1 MLRDEPDFLSDFDT
15 VPFEIPVLG
24 GAVSFGWR
32 PFNALKALDS
42 VKGAERNSALH
53 TGHSLVHDTGLPL
66 LLRNRVQPGGAGS
79 AGGGRLPVVHLLACV
94 EPTQASSTRP
104 PCDHVIRA
112 WPACPDR
119 GTSGKRESDETRAV
133 RCEAAPG
140 VSLPESIT
148 LSLGET
154 AMPERTEHTLLYIKY
169 VDDALAEQGAA
180 AVEGVIS
187 GMSLRILARTLPDGR
202 TSVAVSLYRRVHRMR
217 ASGKAFHY
225 WTHEKLTSMA
235 RTKKDLV
242 VLREID
248 RRQGKST
255 TRHVFSET
263 VVESWIHELSWTLLR
278 WMHSNPQGRR
288 LEGPEPQGVDN
299 AVDRAIAAIREH
311 IGELPNWDERFP
323 LLQDDRQYHPASTY
337 LPYLDC
343 HNHAQVAKNLFGVRA
358 YRRPLA
364 REAERLDI
372 GTLNWFAMFR
382 GLVPV
387 DWLIDAMRT
396 TETASG
402 SSLMHQPSLT
412 SLQKRG
418 IRSILR
424 RTPQPVL
431 RRILNEPVHQARRT
445 LADAADCTANRL
457 AVTRD
462 LDLLV
467 ERIAARGQ
475 RRVRGSRDLEHLV
488 RDLPAIERWHDP
500 RGLTAQRAMQEEA
513 YALREMEYY
522 NREIRLLPEGTAQ
535 VADWDLW
542 KDEAFRAQAL
552 DLIEGL
558 RCELMAV
565 RDRERHEREEARRL
579 ERIASQAQR
588 HRWALR
594 TAALLDGREVASGL
608 SFVVAR
614 DAETLSRWGAM
625 LNNCIGGY
633 ADELELDVF
642 VAVCEADGLVRLN
655 LQITQSHG
663 VEQILGKYNRDAV
676 RELGAAAQQVV
687 DGLGAMEISFH
698 SDALGMDG
706 LRLPQMAH

>member
-1 MLRDEPDFLSDFDT
+1 
-15 VPFEIPVLG
+15 
-24 GAVSFGWR
+24 
-32 PFNALKALDS
+32 
-42 VKGAERNSALH
+42 
-53 TGHSLVHDTGLPL
+53 
-66 LLRNRVQPGGAGS
+66 
-79 AGGGRLPVVHLLACV
+79 
-94 EPTQASSTRP
+94 
-104 PCDHVIRA
+104 
-112 WPACPDR
+112 
-119 GTSGKRESDETRAV
+119 
-133 RCEAAPG
+133 
-140 VSLPESIT
+140 
-148 LSLGET
+148 
-154 AMPERTEHTLLYIKY
+154 MPERTEHALLYIKY
-169 VDDALAEQGAA
+169 VDDARAEQGAA
-180 AVEGVIS
+180 AVEGAIS

-217 ASGKAFHY
+217 ASGKVCHY

-255 TRHVFSET
+255 SRHVFSVT
-263 VVESWIHELSWTLLR
+263 AVESWIHELSWTLLR
-278 WMHSNPQGRR
+278 WVHSHPQARR
-288 LEGPEPQGVDN
+288 LEGPEPQGVDS
-299 AVDRAIAAIREH
+299 AVDRAIIAIREH
-311 IGELPNWDERFP
+311 IGELPNWDDRFP
-323 LLQDDRQYHPASTY
+323 LLQDDRQYRPDRPASAY

-364 REAERLDI
+364 REVERLDI
-372 GTLNWFAMFR
+372 STLNWFAMFR

-396 TETASG
+396 TETAG
-402 SSLMHQPSLT
+402 PSSLMYPSSLT
-412 SLQKRG
+412 SLQQRG

-445 LADAADCTANRL
+445 LADAANCTANRL

-462 LDLLV
+462 LDLLP
-467 ERIAARGQ
+467 EMIAARGQ
-475 RRVRGSRDLEHLV
+475 RRVRDSRDLEHLV

-500 RGLTAQRAMQEEA
+500 RGQTALRAMQEEA

-522 NREIRLLPEGTAQ
+522 NHEIRLLPEGTAQ
-535 VADWDLW
+535 IADWNLW

-552 DLIEGL
+552 ALIED
-558 RCELMAV
+558 RRRQLMAV
-565 RDRERHEREEARRL
+565 HDRERHERAEARRF

-588 HRWALR
+588 HQWALR
-594 TAALLDGREVASGL
+594 TAALLDGREAAPGL

-633 ADELELDVF
+633 ADELGLDVF

-698 SDALGMDG
+698 SNALGMDG
-706 LRLPQMAH
+706 LRLPQRTH

>member
-1 MLRDEPDFLSDFDT
+1 
-15 VPFEIPVLG
+15 
-24 GAVSFGWR
+24 
-32 PFNALKALDS
+32 
-42 VKGAERNSALH
+42 
-53 TGHSLVHDTGLPL
+53 
-66 LLRNRVQPGGAGS
+66 
-79 AGGGRLPVVHLLACV
+79 
-94 EPTQASSTRP
+94 
-104 PCDHVIRA
+104 
-112 WPACPDR
+112 
-119 GTSGKRESDETRAV
+119 
-133 RCEAAPG
+133 
-140 VSLPESIT
+140 
-148 LSLGET
+148 
-154 AMPERTEHTLLYIKY
+154 MPERTEHAVLYIKY

-180 AVEGVIS
+180 AVEGAIS

-225 WTHEKLTSMA
+225 WTHEKLTSLA
-235 RTKKDLV
+235 RTKKNLV

-255 TRHVFSET
+255 TRHVFSES
-263 VVESWIHELSWTLLR
+263 VVEFWIHSLSETLLR
-278 WMHSNPQGRR
+278 WMHSRPQARR
-288 LEGPEPQGVDN
+288 LEGPEPQGVSN
-299 AVDRAIAAIREH
+299 AVDRAIIAIREH

-323 LLQDDRQYHPASTY
+323 MLQDDRQYRLASSY

-372 GTLNWFAMFR
+372 STLNWFAMFR

-396 TETASG
+396 TETASD
-402 SSLMHQPSLT
+402 SNLYQPPLT
-412 SLQKRG
+412 SLQQRG

-445 LADAADCTANRL
+445 LADAANCTAHRL

-462 LDLLV
+462 LNLLP
-467 ERIAARGQ
+467 EMIAARGQ

-500 RGLTAQRAMQEEA
+500 RGLAAQRAMQEEA
-513 YALREMEYY
+513 YALREMEHY
-522 NREIRLLPEGTAQ
+522 NHEIRLLPEGTAQ
-535 VADWDLW
+535 VADWNLW
-542 KDEAFRAQAL
+542 KDKAFRAQAL
-552 DLIEGL
+552 DLIED
-558 RCELMAV
+558 RRRQLMAV
-565 RDRERHEREEARRL
+565 HDRERHEREEARRL

-588 HRWALR
+588 HQWALQ
-594 TAALLDGREVASGL
+594 TAALLDGRDAAPGL

-676 RELGAAAQQVV
+676 RELGAPAQQVV
-687 DGLGAMEISFH
+687 DRLGAMEISFH
-698 SDALGMDG
+698 SNALGMDG
-706 LRLPQMAH
+706 LRLPQRTH